1 MTQQEL
7 IQQRLTD
14 MGMSWYALARAIGM
28 KDGSMSRF
36 RNGKYQLNNR
46 EYLESIAEA
55 LTLKLDD
62 LDYAAGRLP
71 PEAHNGLIAHPELL
85 PILRTLLTKV
95 GYLDS

>member
-14 MGMSWYALARAIGM
+14 MGMSWYALARAVGIQ
-28 KDGSMSRF
+28 DGSMSKFKNGQYQF
-36 RNGKYQLNNR
+36 RDR
-46 EYLESIAEA
+46 TYLENIAEVLA
-55 LTLKLDD
+55 LKLDD

-71 PEAHNGLIAHPELL
+71 PEVHNGLIAHPELL